1 MRMELNLMEKL
12 KNKYGVNK
20 LRQVMTLY
28 NIGLPEKYW
37 FSPITESEIAVVEQ
51 LKGMIVNG
59 YSIAIVTNNIS
70 EANKIVAILVRE
82 LLKSKT
88 VCRYLDFVYVVNTM
102 IDKFGQM
109 NMELVGQLNNCEFIS
124 ITNIRSYGKMY
135 DRMMGVFSSFMDS
148 LFNSVMEKNI
158 VMCIEVESNDLN
170 DIGKIYGDEMYRTI
184 ESSFEIYQYIVGV
197 K

>member
-1 MRMELNLMEKL
+1 MEKL
-12 KNKYGVNK
+12 KKKYGVNK

-37 FSPITESEIAVVEQ
+37 FSPITETETLAVEQ
-51 LKGMIVNG
+51 LKGMIQSGSSV
-59 YSIAIVTNNIS
+59 AIVTNNIT
-70 EANKIVAILVRE
+70 EANKIVSILVRE

-109 NMELVGQLNNCEFIS
+109 NMELIGQMNSCELIS

-135 DRMMGVFSSFMDS
+135 DRMMGVFSSFVDS
-148 LFNSVMEKNI
+148 LFNGVMDKSI
-158 VMCIEVESNDLN
+158 VMCIEVESNDLG
-170 DIGKIYGDEMYRTI
+170 DIGKIYGDELYRTI

-197 K
+197 QNETE